1 VKGVKRMTEPRWRS
15 PRHDVESH
23 LDIEFGRPG
32 GHALLLDLH
41 RPVDVPHPVIALYL
55 HGGGWMTG
63 TRKSHAVRARR
74 LAEHGIAVASIDY
87 RLTPVAPFPA
97 QLIDVASAIDW
108 VEREGQDFGLDSNR
122 LGLWGVSAGAHLALL
137 SATFRT
143 IPHVENTIPGP
154 AVSVKAVVG
163 LFGNY
168 DLTSRGDRD
177 RPHADSAVPREIL
190 EQRWPLGV
198 PVPPSSRYLRAR
210 LLGVDESTL
219 DDRDLAS
226 ISPLSRAEKITVP
239 AFLLHGTHDA
249 VTSAEQSRRMAQE
262 IRRHGQIVRL
272 QLVEGAN
279 HEDPVFDSPAIIAN
293 IAAFLR
299 DHLVGSTS
307 TNPPNE
313 TAEQGV

>member
-1 VKGVKRMTEPRWRS
+1 MTEPRWRS
-15 PRHDVESH
+15 PRHEVESH
-23 LDIEFGRPG
+23 LGIEFGRPG

-41 RPVDVPHPVIALYL
+41 RPVDVPHSAIVLYL

-87 RLTPVAPFPA
+87 RLSPVAPFPA

-108 VEREGQDFGLDSNR
+108 VKREGQDFGLDPNR
-122 LGLWGVSAGAHLALL
+122 LALWGASAGAHLALL
-137 SATFRT
+137 SVTFRT
-143 IPHVENTIPGP
+143 IPHVESMTPGP
-154 AVSVKAVVG
+154 AVSVKAVIG

-177 RPHADSAVPREIL
+177 RPHAGSAVPREIL
-190 EQRWPLGV
+190 QQRWPPGV
-198 PVPPSSRYLRAR
+198 PVPPSSRHLRAR
-210 LLGVDESTL
+210 LLGVEESTL
-219 DDRDLAS
+219 ADRDLAG

-249 VTSAEQSRRMAQE
+249 VTSVQQSRRMAQE
-262 IRRHGQIVRL
+262 LRRHGQIVRL

-279 HEDPVFDSPAIIAN
+279 HEDPVFESPATIAN
-293 IAAFLR
+293 IATFLH

-307 TNPPNE
+307 TNPTKE